1 MIAAGMIH
9 LAIIFAA
16 AMFAA
21 VKRCKWFFE
30 VDSLKRV
37 MEFISLG

>member
-16 AMFAA
+16 VMFAA
-21 VKRCKWFFE
+21 VVKQCKWFI
-30 VDSLKRV
+30 DTGSW
-37 MEFISLG
+37 